1 MLYKRCCDSLTLIF
15 DRPVMEQYN
24 SGTIAFKIIIEPVTR
39 KPKNLKCD
47 TNKKKKMVR
56 EINNSSFDIPQNG
69 TNKKLKMEQ
78 TMTKLSL

>member
-1 MLYKRCCDSLTLIF
+1 M
-15 DRPVMEQYN
+15 
-24 SGTIAFKIIIEPVTR
+24 IEPVTR

-47 TNKKKKMVR
+47 PNSKQIMVR